1 MRFGSGADEARLI
14 PSTNIILMRE
24 NRPINHCTFCG
35 NKVVFEIPEGDNRP
49 RHVCRHCGQIQYQ
62 NPRIVTG
69 CIPVWED
76 RILLCK
82 RAIEPRLGYWT
93 IPAGFMENGE
103 TVEQG
108 AMRETREEACAKVTN
123 PSLYQIYNVTSVNQI
138 YMLFRA
144 QLEGADQFDIGQE
157 SLEVELVEESR
168 IPWHAIAFKVVH
180 NTLQR
185 FFEEREQ
192 GRFEVRIDTI

>member
-1 MRFGSGADEARLI
+1 MRK
-14 PSTNIILMRE
+14 TW
-24 NRPINHCTFCG
+24 PINHCTFCG
-35 NKVVFEIPEGDNRP
+35 NKVTFEIPEGDNRP
-49 RHVCRHCGQIQYQ
+49 RHLCRHCGQIQYQ

-82 RAIEPRLGYWT
+82 RAIKPRLGYWT

-108 AMRETREEACAKVTN
+108 ALRETREEACAKVVN

-144 QLEGADQFDIGQE
+144 ELDGPDQFGIGQE

-168 IPWHAIAFKVVH
+168 IPWDEIAFRVVH
-180 NTLQR
+180 NTLER
-185 FFEEREQ
+185 FLKERGQ
-192 GRFEVRIDTI
+192 GRFEFRIDTI

>member
-1 MRFGSGADEARLI
+1 
-14 PSTNIILMRE
+14 MRE
-24 NRPINHCTFCG
+24 IRPINYCTFCG
-35 NKVVFEIPEGDNRP
+35 SKVTLEIPEGDNRR
-49 RHVCRHCGQIQYQ
+49 RHVCRHCDHIQYQ

-69 CIPVWED
+69 CIPVWEE

-108 AMRETREEACAKVTN
+108 AMRETWEEACAKVVH

-144 QLEGADQFDIGQE
+144 QLGGPDQFGIGQE
-157 SLEVELVEESR
+157 SLAVELVEESR
-168 IPWHAIAFKVVH
+168 IPWNEIAFKVVH
-180 NTLQR
+180 NTLER
-185 FFEEREQ
+185 FLQERRR
-192 GRFEVRIDTI
+192 GRFEFRIDTI

>member
-1 MRFGSGADEARLI
+1 M
-14 PSTNIILMRE
+14 MRE
-24 NRPINHCTFCG
+24 TRPINHCTFCG
-35 NKVVFEIPEGDNRP
+35 SRVTFEIPEGDNRP
-49 RHVCRHCGQIQYQ
+49 RHLCRRCGQIQYQ

-103 TVEQG
+103 TIEQG
-108 AMRETREEACAKVTN
+108 AMRETREEACANVIN

-144 QLEGADQFDIGQE
+144 ELDGSDQFGIGQE
-157 SLEVELVEESR
+157 SLAVELVEASR
-168 IPWHAIAFKVVH
+168 IPWDKIAFRVIH

-185 FFEEREQ
+185 FLKEHGQ
-192 GRFEVRIDTI
+192 GRFELRIDTI